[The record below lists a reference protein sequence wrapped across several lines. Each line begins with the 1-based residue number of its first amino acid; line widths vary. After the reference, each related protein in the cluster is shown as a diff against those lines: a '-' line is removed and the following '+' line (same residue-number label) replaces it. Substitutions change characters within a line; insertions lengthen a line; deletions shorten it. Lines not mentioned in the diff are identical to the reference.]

1 MHERHTTGLL
11 VVLAVLIGVVLS
23 AGCLEQAYS
32 SESNGSIISMKPG
45 DTAVISLGENPSTGF
60 VWNVT
65 TRGDLGITRKEY
77 ASGNPIGEVMGMV
90 GSGGSRTWHLSI
102 GKDHIQ
108 TFSADMRRPGDPVN
122 RTLRSFEITFMVT

>member
-1 MHERHTTGLL
+1 MVEEWLMNGGLFARKL
-11 VVLAVLIGVVLS
+11 VVLAVLAVVLS
-23 AGCLEQAYS
+23 AAGCLEQAYNI
-32 SESNGSIISMKPG
+32 ESNGSIIPMKPG

-90 GSGGSRTWHLSI
+90 GSGGSRTWHLSS
-102 GKDHIQ
+102 G
-108 TFSADMRRPGDPVN
+108 
-122 RTLRSFEITFMVT
+122 